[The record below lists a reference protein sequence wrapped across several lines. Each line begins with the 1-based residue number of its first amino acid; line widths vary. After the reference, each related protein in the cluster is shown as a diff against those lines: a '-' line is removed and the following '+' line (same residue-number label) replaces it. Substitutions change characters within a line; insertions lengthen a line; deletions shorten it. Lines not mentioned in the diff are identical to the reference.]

1 MIGSP
6 VDAVHAERRVSL
18 VPTTHPSTQDI
29 RTVEWPNIENTQS
42 SNRISAM
49 NLFIN
54 DRQQDK
60 AKAEVDAETFFKF
73 NLSNR
78 VLLQREDALKHIFSF
93 LDLEEI
99 CMIASTCR
107 TFSVCIAK
115 IHFFNAEQVR
125 QGIEFYGNLARQLN
139 KQILTLTKGCHS
151 LTGNNDILSQNL
163 RFTFP
168 IDLWMAE
175 INSASSVRLSCHS
188 VVFLSACREDLVV
201 ALAEFNIDA
210 RCFESEDAL
219 SDVTEVTPYDKRMIA
234 KIILPGGSVEAESIL
249 EEAKHILKGVCS
261 GLFGNRGFL
270 PEWGIHRKSGLGYI
284 MVQCANLESKDW
296 RDDRYKRGSRAVL
309 YLSIDPIIGIREGD
323 SFYIPSVKAEEEQ
336 LILRCRARWNKRAT
350 QKCDFED
357 MVVEAIIVN
366 AYAHSMV
373 QLQAFP
379 FVDISPYKQAL
390 LKAQSTYGVSY
401 MRAMFKRHLQR
412 SPDQWAFLS
421 ELATFS
427 DPPLS
432 GWEISFV

>member
-1 MIGSP
+1 MVCSIHNDSTINDSIPVFAGSKICAVTVIGCVGITLLVVGILMRLHVIQPIPAAMYALPSIGGGILLIDVLFLVALCIQYYKYDKDYQSMIGSP

-201 ALAEFNIDA
+201 ALA
-210 RCFESEDAL
+210 
-219 SDVTEVTPYDKRMIA
+219 
-234 KIILPGGSVEAESIL
+234 
-249 EEAKHILKGVCS
+249 
-261 GLFGNRGFL
+261 
-270 PEWGIHRKSGLGYI
+270 
-284 MVQCANLESKDW
+284 
-296 RDDRYKRGSRAVL
+296 
-309 YLSIDPIIGIREGD
+309 
-323 SFYIPSVKAEEEQ
+323 
-336 LILRCRARWNKRAT
+336 
-350 QKCDFED
+350 
-357 MVVEAIIVN
+357 
-366 AYAHSMV
+366 
-373 QLQAFP
+373 
-379 FVDISPYKQAL
+379 
-390 LKAQSTYGVSY
+390 
-401 MRAMFKRHLQR
+401 
-412 SPDQWAFLS
+412 
-421 ELATFS
+421 
-427 DPPLS
+427 
-432 GWEISFV
+432 